1 MSKTSKYLLMI
12 GIYLFLSLLFLIG
25 IECGLRAFGYGV
37 DLDHLFLQTANGK
50 YLYLNKNIS
59 RRYFTQSQATNGNVE
74 FFRKKKQ
81 KNRRIILERP
91 QNRKRKY
98 LLREKIHILEKI
110 SKSI

>member
-50 YLYLNKNIS
+50 YLY
-59 RRYFTQSQATNGNVE
+59 
-74 FFRKKKQ
+74 
-81 KNRRIILERP
+81 P
-91 QNRKRKY
+91 
-98 LLREKIHILEKI
+98 
-110 SKSI
+110 

>member
-12 GIYLFLSLLFLIG
+12 GIYLFLSLAFLIG

-74 FFRKKKQ
+74 FFGKKQ
-81 KNRRIILERP
+81 KTHSEFLFWANQQQWDFLS
-91 QNRKRKY
+91 Q
-98 LLREKIHILEKI
+98 
-110 SKSI
+110 

>member
-50 YLYLNKNIS
+50 YLYLNKTS
-59 RRYFTQSQATNGNVE
+59 VE
-74 FFRKKKQ
+74 GTLLNHK
-81 KNRRIILERP
+81 P
-91 QNRKRKY
+91 QT
-98 LLREKIHILEKI
+98 EM
-110 SKSI
+110 

>member
-81 KNRRIILERP
+81 KTHSEFLFWANQQQWDFPIPIIFRSNEC
-91 QNRKRKY
+91 
-98 LLREKIHILEKI
+98 
-110 SKSI
+110 

>member
-12 GIYLFLSLLFLIG
+12 GIYLFLSSLFLIG

-81 KNRRIILERP
+81 KKHIQNFCSGRISS
-91 QNRKRKY
+91 NG
-98 LLREKIHILEKI
+98 I
-110 SKSI
+110 SLSQ

>member
-12 GIYLFLSLLFLIG
+12 GIYLFLSCFFLSE

-74 FFRKKKQ
+74 FFSKRNKKHIQ
-81 KNRRIILERP
+81 NFCSGRIQQQWDLS
-91 QNRKRKY
+91 Q
-98 LLREKIHILEKI
+98 
-110 SKSI
+110 

>member
-50 YLYLNKNIS
+50 YLYLNLKSASNL
-59 RRYFTQSQATNGNVE
+59 NGNLNCSKE
-74 FFRKKKQ
+74 
-81 KNRRIILERP
+81 LEH
-91 QNRKRKY
+91 Y
-98 LLREKIHILEKI
+98 A
-110 SKSI
+110 S

>member
-59 RRYFTQSQATNGNVE
+59 RRYFTQSQATE
-74 FFRKKKQ
+74 FLFWANQQQWDFPIPIIFRS
-81 KNRRIILERP
+81 NEC
-91 QNRKRKY
+91 
-98 LLREKIHILEKI
+98 
-110 SKSI
+110 